1 MEKPVVISQ
10 RTGKPKRRK
19 AHRACIHCQ
28 RTHLTC
34 DNNRPCERCV
44 ARGFADTCVD
54 GVRKKLKY
62 LDDKEDK
69 KPSQSLSPAP
79 NVQPKLSPATR
90 GARPSNAG
98 FTDAKENLQQQHMGN
113 IPVPHTPQNG
123 HQALGTPG
131 MGHASLQGQQQQSQQ
146 QPQGSH
152 SRNTSQ
158 LPADYLIHQQLLAT
172 EINQLGDLGRPGEGD
187 FSSDWFSDLQ
197 LSGHS
202 FQSVATNMEYS
213 ILSNMVYS
221 SGQANSAV
229 NNSLLLGN
237 NSQSPNNHSP
247 HNQDQSTPQGTTPS
261 AKIKQLI
268 ESNGLSAKDLNQYPL
283 AGEFVNDAFL
293 TVPEIVAFN
302 ETRRN
307 VKDTELTTDEKLR
320 PLSFAVAAGQPQNN
334 GNGNGDGAPGSPSK
348 SIFSSGALE
357 TVYSN
362 LPDYT
367 DPIQVYTN
375 ITKPFSYTPGYHG
388 LISYLKGRFNKQ
400 QLVQMTKYMAEYRPS
415 FIACTNSLKEEDLVF
430 MEQCFQRALLEYQKF
445 ISFSGTPTLVWRRT
459 GQLAAV
465 GKEFCQLS
473 GWSEQR
479 LIGQQTF
486 IVELLDDNSV
496 LEYFEL
502 FSRIAFGD
510 SRGATMA
517 DCTLL
522 TPTGAKIK
530 TSSIWTLKR
539 DVFGNPMMI
548 VGNFLPILS

>member
-1 MEKPVVISQ
+1 
-10 RTGKPKRRK
+10 
-19 AHRACIHCQ
+19 
-28 RTHLTC
+28 
-34 DNNRPCERCV
+34 
-44 ARGFADTCVD
+44 VD

-62 LDDKEDK
+62 LDDKEDN
-69 KPSQSLSPAP
+69 KPSKGLSPAP
-79 NVQPKLSPATR
+79 GVNVQPKLSPATR
-90 GARPSNAG
+90 SARSSSAG
-98 FTDAKENLQQQHMGN
+98 FPDTKGNMQQQHMGN
-113 IPVPHTPQNG
+113 MPVPNTPQNG
-123 HQALGTPG
+123 HPNLGTPG
-131 MGHASLQGQQQQSQQ
+131 MAHTNLQGPQRQGAQ
-146 QPQGSH
+146 QPQGGQS
-152 SRNTSQ
+152 STPSQ

-172 EINQLGDLGRPGEGD
+172 EINQLGDLGRTGEGD

-221 SGQANSAV
+221 SGQPNSAV
-229 NNSLLLGN
+229 SNSLLLGN
-237 NSQSPNNHSP
+237 NSQSPNTHSP
-247 HNQDQSTPQGTTPS
+247 HNQDQPTPQAATPS

-283 AGEFVNDAFL
+283 AGEFVNDTFL

-307 VKDTELTTDEKLR
+307 VKDSELTTDEKLR
-320 PLSFAVAAGQPQNN
+320 PLSFAVAAGQPQNTN
-334 GNGNGDGAPGSPSK
+334 GNGNGSEAPDSPSK

-357 TVYSN
+357 AVYSN

>member
-1 MEKPVVISQ
+1 M
-10 RTGKPKRRK
+10 
-19 AHRACIHCQ
+19 
-28 RTHLTC
+28 
-34 DNNRPCERCV
+34 

-69 KPSQSLSPAP
+69 KPSKSISPAP
-79 NVQPKLSPATR
+79 GVAVQPKISPAR
-90 GARPSNAG
+90 SARTSNAG
-98 FTDAKENLQQQHMGN
+98 FQDTKPLAQHMS
-113 IPVPHTPQNG
+113 IPNTPQNG
-123 HQALGTPG
+123 HQGLATPV
-131 MGHASLQGQQQQSQQ
+131 MPQP
-146 QPQGSH
+146 QPQGQPQQAQAGH
-152 SRNTSQ
+152 SRTSSQ

-237 NSQSPNNHSP
+237 NSQSPSNLSNHSP
-247 HNQDQSTPQGTTPS
+247 HTQDQSTPQAVTPS

-283 AGEFVNDAFL
+283 AGEFVNDQFL

-320 PLSFAVAAGQPQNN
+320 PLSFAVAAGRPQNQNN
-334 GNGNGDGAPGSPSK
+334 GNGNEAPDSPSK

>member
-69 KPSQSLSPAP
+69 KPAKSLSPAP
-79 NVQPKLSPATR
+79 GVHVQPKPSPA
-90 GARPSNAG
+90 ARSARSSNAG
-98 FTDAKENLQQQHMGN
+98 FHDTKTNMLGSM
-113 IPVPHTPQNG
+113 PSTPQNG
-123 HQALGTPG
+123 VSSIGTPG
-131 MGHASLQGQQQQSQQ
+131 MAPQAQAGHARTS
-146 QPQGSH
+146 
-152 SRNTSQ
+152 SQ

-221 SGQANSAV
+221 SGQPNSAV

-237 NSQSPNNHSP
+237 NSQSPSNHSP
-247 HNQDQSTPQGTTPS
+247 HNQECTPQAATPS

-283 AGEFVNDAFL
+283 AGEVVNDQFL

-320 PLSFAVAAGQPQNN
+320 PLSFAVAAGQPQN
-334 GNGNGDGAPGSPSK
+334 GEAAPDSPGK

-375 ITKPFSYTPGYHG
+375 ITTPFSYTPGYHG

-459 GQLAAV
+459 GQLVAV